1 MKKKII
7 YAILAVIVLV
17 GIWVAFNREKATQM
31 VVDLGMA
38 MTSSMKHRDPS
49 TEKAKFELTA
59 DAFAKEVKDNATEA
73 NKKYINQAV
82 LLEGDVTAVSG
93 VTISLGS
100 AACNMDSTQLAKV
113 KDVKVGTKIKVQGL
127 VVGYNDLM
135 EEISL
140 AQCTIK

>member
-7 YAILAVIVLV
+7 YAILAVILLV
-17 GIWVAFNREKATQM
+17 GIWVALNPQRALQTVVDFGMWATSWKKARNPSAEKAT
-31 VVDLGMA
+31 
-38 MTSSMKHRDPS
+38 
-49 TEKAKFELTA
+49 FELTS
-59 DAFAKEVKDNATEA
+59 DAFAKEFKDNAAEA

-93 VTISLGS
+93 VTLSLGS
-100 AACNMDSTQLAKV
+100 VACNMDSTQIAKV
-113 KDVKVGTKIKVQGL
+113 KDVKVGSKIKVQGL

-135 EEISL
+135 DEISL

>member
-7 YAILAVIVLV
+7 YAILAVILLV
-17 GIWVAFNREKATQM
+17 GIWVALNPQRALQT
-31 VVDLGMA
+31 VVDFGMWA
-38 MTSSMKHRDPS
+38 TSWKKARNPS
-49 TEKAKFELTA
+49 TEKATFELTA
-59 DAFAKEVKDNATEA
+59 DAFAKEFKANATEA

-93 VTISLGS
+93 VTLSLGNV
-100 AACNMDSTQLAKV
+100 ACNMDSTQIAKV
-113 KDVKVGTKIKVQGL
+113 KDVKVGSKIKVQGL

>member
-17 GIWVAFNREKATQM
+17 GIWVALNPQRALQTVVDFGMWATSWKKARNPSAEKAT
-31 VVDLGMA
+31 
-38 MTSSMKHRDPS
+38 
-49 TEKAKFELTA
+49 FELTA
-59 DAFAKEVKDNATEA
+59 DAFAKEFKDNAAEA

-93 VTISLGS
+93 VTLSLGS
-100 AACNMDSTQLAKV
+100 VACNMDSTQIAKV
-113 KDVKVGTKIKVQGL
+113 KDVKVGSKIKVQGL

-135 EEISL
+135 DEISL